1 VLLEETEVAGVFVIA
16 PEPIID
22 ERGMFAR
29 VFCRDELRA
38 RKLCSEYAQCSVS
51 YNHRTGTLRGLH
63 FQEAPHAE
71 VKIVRCTRGAILDVV
86 LDLRRGSPTYLR
98 SIARELTAA
107 NHLMLYIPEGCA
119 HGFQTLVDESEVF
132 YQISTPYVPESAR
145 GVRWDDPAFGIA
157 WPAAN
162 RTISK
167 RDASY
172 PDYVP

>member
-1 VLLEETEVAGVFVIA
+1 VFVIA
-16 PEPIID
+16 PEPIAD

-38 RKLCSEYAQCSVS
+38 HGLQSEYAQCSVS
-51 YNHRTGTLRGLH
+51 YNHRAGTLRGLH

-71 VKIVRCTRGAILDVV
+71 VKIVRCTRGSILDVV
-86 LDLRRGSPTYLR
+86 LDLRRDSPTYLR

-107 NHLMLYIPEGCA
+107 NHLMFYIPEGCA
-119 HGFQTLVDESEVF
+119 HGFQTLEDGSEVF
-132 YQISTPYVPESAR
+132 YQISIPYVPESAR
-145 GVRWDDPAFGIA
+145 GVRWNDPAFGIA
-157 WPAAN
+157 WPTAE
-162 RTISK
+162 RTMSK